1 MYGRMNVINNN
12 TVYMKDG
19 SFVMKDGYSQI
30 DKIIIA
36 LVVLFSLYCLEP
48 YFIWDT
54 YAGGTFRYLFGIVPY
69 KTIFGII
76 FIILSAIKYLSKPIK
91 YNQFLL
97 SVGVFVVAIFTVGLA
112 GGNER
117 SQIFSFAWL
126 PYFVVIAYIN
136 LPARIQYKAYDVF
149 LTVFAVSL
157 ILPILYWVLFRIG
170 KTIPYTWLDSY
181 EEIKIIRGHY
191 YKLYPLAS
199 QRVSIYDPL
208 VEIKLS
214 GIFDES
220 GRVGTLCGLF
230 LASERFRLKGKWR
243 NIVMM
248 IAGFL
253 SFSLAFFIIG
263 IIYYICKC
271 VELNK
276 IKNISIVVLIIVIYI
291 GFINIDFSDPTL
303 STLQNRIIITES
315 GLVGDNRTNDAF
327 DALMDDFNRSDLYT
341 RLFGAGDGAIGE
353 IQASRNIDGSSYKCM
368 IYNFGYVGYGLSIIW
383 LVMYGII
390 QMKQKRSD
398 RVQMFS
404 LLVLYLANMYQRPS
418 VFYMGYLLI
427 MFGGMVKAYPEY
439 MAELKV
445 SKRAG
450 IKS

>member
-1 MYGRMNVINNN
+1 M
-12 TVYMKDG
+12 
-19 SFVMKDGYSQI
+19 
-30 DKIIIA
+30 
-36 LVVLFSLYCLEP
+36 
-48 YFIWDT
+48 
-54 YAGGTFRYLFGIVPY
+54 
-69 KTIFGII
+69 
-76 FIILSAIKYLSKPIK
+76 
-91 YNQFLL
+91 
-97 SVGVFVVAIFTVGLA
+97 
-112 GGNER
+112 
-117 SQIFSFAWL
+117 
-126 PYFVVIAYIN
+126 
-136 LPARIQYKAYDVF
+136 
-149 LTVFAVSL
+149 
-157 ILPILYWVLFRIG
+157 
-170 KTIPYTWLDSY
+170 
-181 EEIKIIRGHY
+181 
-191 YKLYPLAS
+191 
-199 QRVSIYDPL
+199 
-208 VEIKLS
+208 
-214 GIFDES
+214 
-220 GRVGTLCGLF
+220 
-230 LASERFRLKGKWR
+230 
-243 NIVMM
+243 
-248 IAGFL
+248 
-253 SFSLAFFIIG
+253 
-263 IIYYICKC
+263 
-271 VELNK
+271 
-276 IKNISIVVLIIVIYI
+276 IYI